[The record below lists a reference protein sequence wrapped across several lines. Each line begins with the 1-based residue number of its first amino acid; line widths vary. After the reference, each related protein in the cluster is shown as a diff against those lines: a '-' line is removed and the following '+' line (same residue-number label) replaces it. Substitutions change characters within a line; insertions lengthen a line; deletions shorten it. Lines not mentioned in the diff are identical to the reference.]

1 MNYKNITRVEI
12 IDEKGRSYLNWN
24 KDNIVKLELQDND
37 RTLKIFISKKRNETE
52 LIYDFPVI
60 YNK

>member
-24 KDNIVKLELQDND
+24 KDNVVELSFQDNN